1 MALVIEHLN
10 IASPAMPLQKLSHL
24 LDLLLRVRADSFIL
38 RRGIDFANRR
48 IWRLQPT
55 SQETGKNRGLC
66 RLRIGC
72 LLHCWIPMRERRA
85 PLLIQNA
92 GPHLQ

>member
-24 LDLLLRVRADSFIL
+24 LDLLFRVRADSFTL

-55 SQETGKNRGLC
+55 SQDDLNSHQFDV
-66 RLRIGC
+66 
-72 LLHCWIPMRERRA
+72 HCQSRNIVGRSGFVTW
-85 PLLIQNA
+85 
-92 GPHLQ
+92 